1 MRIGNTIINP
11 RHVCYAEIIE
21 NNDWL
26 GIQDGYLIQC
36 KMDDG
41 RKIKIKDS
49 DGRGFSC
56 LDADDALDEINDALE
71 DDE

>member
-1 MRIGNTIINP
+1 MRIGNTILNP
-11 RHVCYAEIIE
+11 WHVYYAEIIE
-21 NNDWL
+21 NSDWL

-49 DGRGFSC
+49 DDRGFSR
-56 LDADDALDEINDALE
+56 LGADDALDEINNALE
-71 DDE
+71 AI